1 MAIVL
6 MATPSRQSLH
16 DGLVEG
22 PIVRILFYY
31 VFWLRKKLIL
41 HSSILC
47 CFLSSSELDHP
58 EIVLFALPLP
68 PLPITH
74 PVPSLLRLTAF
85 FG

>member
-6 MATPSRQSLH
+6 MVTPSRQSLP

-22 PIVRILFYY
+22 PIDGFYFI

-47 CFLSSSELDHP
+47 CFLSSSELDRP
-58 EIVLFALPLP
+58 EIVLFALPLR
-68 PLPITH
+68 PLPVAH
-74 PVPSLLRLTAF
+74 PVLSLLHLTAF